1 MGVGGF
7 FMQNFMQQPQQYG
20 NYRPVFY
27 KALPIANEA
36 EMNNYTV
43 DFNGTPTYF
52 HNQMTNEI
60 YVKQFDMRTGL
71 TSTQKFVKFEPIS
84 TPVEESKEENKK
96 DVFKEELD
104 AIYGKLN
111 GLEETI
117 RKINRDDIKGVK
129 K

>member
-1 MGVGGF
+1 
-7 FMQNFMQQPQQYG
+7 MQNYLQQAQFT
-20 NYRPVFY
+20 RPMFY

-71 TSTQKFVKFEPIS
+71 TSLQKYVKFEQNNNPLEEKKEEIS
-84 TPVEESKEENKK
+84 T
-96 DVFKEELD
+96 DLFKADFEALNDRLNSLEKM
-104 AIYGKLN
+104 IEKLN
-111 GLEETI
+111 
-117 RKINRDDIKGVK
+117 KNDDIKGVK
-129 K
+129 NAK

>member
-1 MGVGGF
+1 
-7 FMQNFMQQPQQYG
+7 MQNFMQQSQQYG
-20 NYRPVFY
+20 NYRPLFY

-60 YVKQFDMRTGL
+60 YVRQFDIRTGL
-71 TSTQKFVKFEPIS
+71 TTSQKFVRFETSNKPI
-84 TPVEESKEENKK
+84 EESKEENKK

-104 AIYGKLN
+104 TIYGKLN
-111 GLEETI
+111 GLEE
-117 RKINRDDIKGVK
+117 KINDIKGVK